1 MSVTMY
7 VCITYTHRSNHQVSH
22 NKPISRIIGLLVV
35 KPIRNWTSTYIRTH
49 TPCFPANQRWQINAR
64 KQSKPHLHV
73 CSKTNQNISRR
84 NLHLSSKNL
93 YLPYKTVLQIS
104 FATAQCRKTKTKVIV
119 NDRARNEP
127 RSPRHTSPCAPYSR
141 HKFSDRNGTARHQIS
156 FPIL

>member
-22 NKPISRIIGLLVV
+22 NKPISRIIALLVV
-35 KPIRNWTSTYIRTH
+35 KPIRNWTSTFEDTL
-49 TPCFPANQRWQINAR
+49 PAFQRISDGKLMQENRANLICMYVR
-64 KQSKPHLHV
+64 KQTKIFQDET
-73 CSKTNQNISRR
+73 CTFQAKTSTSRI
-84 NLHLSSKNL
+84 KL
-93 YLPYKTVLQIS
+93 YSRSPLQQLN
-104 FATAQCRKTKTKVIV
+104 AVKQKLKVIV

-127 RSPRHTSPCAPYSR
+127 RSPRRTSPCAPYPR